1 MSTQSPRL
9 GFVCPC
15 LAAAGLGGVLHLP
28 FLRRAEKYIAYL
40 WQAPCEVFI
49 AAVSPQA
56 PSGIWNRVWGKKTK
70 TFPGMTPPGPLAI
83 ISGQPFCSDQEFSHV
98 PRSNFQMTFKHRT

>member
-56 PSGIWNRVWGKKTK
+56 LSGIWNGVWGKKKKVSRYDSAWSFGNNLWPAFLLRSGVFTCAQEQ
-70 TFPGMTPPGPLAI
+70 FPVD
-83 ISGQPFCSDQEFSHV
+83 F
-98 PRSNFQMTFKHRT
+98 

>member
-56 PSGIWNRVWGKKTK
+56 LSGIWNGVWGKKK
-70 TFPGMTPPGPLAI
+70 KKVSRYDSAWSFGNNLWPAFLL
-83 ISGQPFCSDQEFSHV
+83 
-98 PRSNFQMTFKHRT
+98 